1 VVRLKKILCL
11 LFAFFLLS
19 SAAFAEEGKDP
30 VMEKVANDL
39 RELAR
44 QFNAPPVDTDI
55 AKPIDFAASLDANA
69 RGVALKNM
77 KDVMNRIDP
86 EYTADIELPAE
97 GTSFIAQASAN
108 WMVTRA
114 LLFGFTGLGESK
126 QIVEGWV
133 SMDGDRIT
141 YIKEGTPP
149 WFIAR
154 SAQIAKYQTNPL
166 RVGIIGE
173 IPVGQS
179 VQTDEGDMN
188 IPSDAV
194 DEIKGLLK
202 STQYAAGL
210 EKVPGIEAGDCVYD
224 RSLLIAKILWCVIFV
239 VNIVWVA
246 YKTLIAGEEGDMVT
260 TIFKS
265 IFVFLSVHFLRSFM
279 VIGMSVSTA
288 VGNAMLG
295 NTDVAHAV
303 SDISAIVGMKQ
314 SLVSV
319 SSGFLGKMIAQAFI
333 HICGTVAQAVVYVMF
348 ILSDVMVAISAVIGP
363 WMLVLSML
371 PFCNEWISHWIKSFI
386 TFLFYRPLACL
397 LCVVLYIIGLTGMDT
412 GLVELM
418 ITCIVFIMA
427 AVKVPSMAENMGGA
441 AAAVGAGM
449 AGMVSKS
456 LKAGAGVGARA
467 VGLGAVA
474 AGARLLSSLKGKATP
489 PKE

>member
-1 VVRLKKILCL
+1 MKKILCL

-69 RGVALKNM
+69 RGVVLKNM

-133 SMDGDRIT
+133 KVTDGGRIT

-154 SAQIAKYQTNPL
+154 SAQIARYYADVSTL
-166 RVGIIGE
+166 HSDHA
-173 IPVGQS
+173 PVDFGTEVS
-179 VQTDEGDMN
+179 TGEGDMN

-202 STQYAAGL
+202 ATQYAAGF
-210 EKVPGIEAGDCVYD
+210 EGVPGIKAGDCVYD

-303 SDISAIVGMKQ
+303 SDISDIVGMKQ
-314 SLVSV
+314 SLASV
-319 SSGFLGKMIAQAFI
+319 SSGLLGNMIAQAFI

-467 VGLGAVA
+467 AGLGAVA

>member
-1 VVRLKKILCL
+1 MKKILCL

-39 RELAR
+39 KNLAR
-44 QFNAPPVDTDI
+44 QFNAPPIDTDI
-55 AKPIDFAASLDANA
+55 AKPIDFAAELDANA
-69 RGVALKNM
+69 RGVVLKNM

-86 EYTADIELPAE
+86 KYTADIELPAE

-133 SMDGDRIT
+133 KVTDGGRIT

-154 SAQIAKYQTNPL
+154 SAQIARYYADVSTL
-166 RVGIIGE
+166 HSDHA
-173 IPVGQS
+173 PVDFGVEVS
-179 VQTDEGDMN
+179 TDEGYMN

-202 STQYAAGL
+202 ATQYAAGL
-210 EKVPGIEAGDCVYD
+210 EGVPGIKAGDCVYD

-319 SSGFLGKMIAQAFI
+319 SSGLLGNMIAQAFI

-456 LKAGAGVGARA
+456 LKAGAGVGAKA

-474 AGARLLSSLKGKATP
+474 VGARLLSYLKGKATP

>member
-1 VVRLKKILCL
+1 MKKILCL

-44 QFNAPPVDTDI
+44 QFNAPPVGTDI

-69 RGVALKNM
+69 RGVVLKSM
-77 KDVMNRIDP
+77 KKVINKIDP
-86 EYTADIELPAE
+86 KYAADIELPAE

-126 QIVEGWV
+126 QIMEDWV
-133 SMDGDRIT
+133 SMDGNRIT

-149 WFIAR
+149 WFIAK
-154 SAQIAKYQTNPL
+154 SAQIARYYADVSTL
-166 RVGIIGE
+166 HSDHA
-173 IPVGQS
+173 PVDFGVEVS
-179 VQTDEGDMN
+179 TDEGDMN
-188 IPSDAV
+188 IPSGAV
-194 DEIKGLLK
+194 REIKGLLNA
-202 STQYAAGL
+202 TQYATGL
-210 EKVPGIEAGDCVYD
+210 EKVPGIKAGDCVYE
-224 RSLLIAKILWCVIFV
+224 RSLLISKILWCVIFV
-239 VNIVWVA
+239 INIVWVA

-265 IFVFLSVHFLRSFM
+265 IFIFLSMHFLRSFM

-288 VGNAMLG
+288 IGNAILG

-303 SDISAIVGMKQ
+303 SDISDIVGMKQ

-319 SSGFLGKMIAQAFI
+319 SSGFLGNMIAQAFI

-363 WMLVLSML
+363 WMLALSLL

-397 LCVVLYIIGLTGMDT
+397 LCVVLYIIGLTGMDI

-449 AGMVSKS
+449 AGMVGKS

-467 VGLGAVA
+467 AGLGAVA

>member
-1 VVRLKKILCL
+1 MKKILCL

-69 RGVALKNM
+69 RGIVLKNM

-86 EYTADIELPAE
+86 KYTADIELPAE

-133 SMDGDRIT
+133 KVTDGGRIT

-154 SAQIAKYQTNPL
+154 SAQIARYYADVSTL
-166 RVGIIGE
+166 HSDHA
-173 IPVGQS
+173 PVDFGVEVS
-179 VQTDEGDMN
+179 TDEGYMN

-202 STQYAAGL
+202 ATQYAAGF
-210 EKVPGIEAGDCVYD
+210 EGVPGIKAGDCVYD

-319 SSGFLGKMIAQAFI
+319 SSGFLGNMIAQAFI

-397 LCVVLYIIGLTGMDT
+397 LCVVLYIIGLTGMDM

-456 LKAGAGVGARA
+456 LKAGASVGVRA
-467 VGLGAVA
+467 VGRGVVAV
-474 AGARLLSSLKGKATP
+474 GARLLSSLKGKATP

>member
-1 VVRLKKILCL
+1 MKKILCL

-69 RGVALKNM
+69 RGIVLKNM

-86 EYTADIELPAE
+86 KYTADIELPAE

-133 SMDGDRIT
+133 KVTDGGRIT

-154 SAQIAKYQTNPL
+154 SAQIARYYADVSTL
-166 RVGIIGE
+166 HSDHA
-173 IPVGQS
+173 PVDFGVEVS
-179 VQTDEGDMN
+179 TDEGYMN

-202 STQYAAGL
+202 ATQYAAGL
-210 EKVPGIEAGDCVYD
+210 EGVPGIKAGDCVYD

-319 SSGFLGKMIAQAFI
+319 SSGLLGNMIAQAFI

-456 LKAGAGVGARA
+456 LKAGAGVGAKA

-474 AGARLLSSLKGKATP
+474 VGARLLSSLKGKATP

>member
-1 VVRLKKILCL
+1 MKKILCL

-69 RGVALKNM
+69 RGVVLKNM

-154 SAQIAKYQTNPL
+154 SAQIARYYADVSTL
-166 RVGIIGE
+166 HSDHA
-173 IPVGQS
+173 PVDFGTEVS
-179 VQTDEGDMN
+179 TGEGDMN

-202 STQYAAGL
+202 ATQYAAGL
-210 EKVPGIEAGDCVYD
+210 EGVPGIKAGDCVYD

-303 SDISAIVGMKQ
+303 SDISDIVGMKQ

-319 SSGFLGKMIAQAFI
+319 SSGFLGNMIAQAFI

-467 VGLGAVA
+467 AGLGAVA